1 MKVKKMNKL
10 IIFSA
15 PSGSGKTTIVKHLLA
30 IKPLNLA
37 FSISATSRAPR
48 GEEQHGKEYYFLS
61 AETFKKRI
69 ADNDFLE
76 WEEVYK
82 DFYYGTLKEEVE
94 RLWSMGKNIVFD
106 IDVAGG
112 LRIKKQFPKQTLAIF
127 IQPPSIAVL
136 EERLRAR
143 NTESDEKIAIRLA
156 KAEQELAAAHQFDV
170 IIKNDGLQKALDE
183 TERIV
188 TEFINR

>member
-37 FSISATSRAPR
+37 FSISATSRTPR

-143 NTESDEKIAIRLA
+143 NTESDEKIAMRLA

-183 TERIV
+183 AERIV